1 MTRGEIWVGI
11 GVNFIQHF
19 DEGKGIMPLA
29 QLENILNLFRG
40 TELDEEGKRQL
51 VREALLMALSRATNA
66 DTNISGIE
74 IATVQRI
81 IKDRTGDDVSEKD
94 IRVAAISDL
103 YKEATLERY
112 LSKVRGKIGPD
123 DCKMIVGALA
133 EVIKIDGKISPF
145 EVEFFNSVASALGL
159 SHADCAGLIE

>member
-1 MTRGEIWVGI
+1 MTRREFWVGI
-11 GVNFIQHF
+11 GRNIIQHF

-40 TELDEEGKRQL
+40 TELDEEGKREL

-81 IKDRTGDDVSEKD
+81 IKERTGDDVSEKD

-112 LSKVRGKIGPD
+112 LAKVRGKIGTE

-145 EVEFFNSVASALGL
+145 EVEFFNSVAGALGL
-159 SHADCAGLIE
+159 SHADCAGLVE